1 MVVVGEGGGV
11 VVVRI
16 LVVGEDGGVVVV
28 RILVVGEDGL
38 EWRGGEVERR
48 LRWFRRVSL
57 LRSCE
62 LGY

>member
-1 MVVVGEGGGV
+1 MLVVGGGEVVVVVRMLLVGEGGGV
-11 VVVRI
+11 VVVR
-16 LVVGEDGGVVVV
+16 V
-28 RILVVGEDGL
+28 LVVGEDGL

>member
-11 VVVRI
+11 VVVRV
-16 LVVGEDGGVVVV
+16 LVA
-28 RILVVGEDGL
+28 GEDGL

>member
-1 MVVVGEGGGV
+1 MVVVGEGEVVVVVRMLQVGEGGGV
-11 VVVRI
+11 VVVR
-16 LVVGEDGGVVVV
+16 V
-28 RILVVGEDGL
+28 LVVGEDGL

-48 LRWFRRVSL
+48 LWWFRRVSL